1 MLNQGSP
8 GPILLKPDAQ
18 AQCTSGKETLHQT
31 CTRGDLL
38 LTYDWVPQM
47 QFQDYPQATHTVPRL
62 DFTERA
68 LNIHAGR

>member
-1 MLNQGSP
+1 MHFWEGDTA
-8 GPILLKPDAQ
+8 PD
-18 AQCTSGKETLHQT
+18 LY
-31 CTRGDLL
+31 RGDLL